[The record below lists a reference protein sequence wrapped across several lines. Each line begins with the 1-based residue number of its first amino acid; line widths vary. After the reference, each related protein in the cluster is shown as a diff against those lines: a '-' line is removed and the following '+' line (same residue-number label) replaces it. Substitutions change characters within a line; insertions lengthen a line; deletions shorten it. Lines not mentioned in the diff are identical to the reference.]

1 MPKIKTDVS
10 GVDEAEAKAFGAG
23 SGESP
28 KPGIYR
34 AKVLTCV
41 PGYAKGDDGDADKK
55 RPRLEI
61 TYAIQGGEFNGSQ
74 LWDYIILPSHDSF
87 GDSAK
92 KRMFQFVRAVGQKP
106 GESLDTDKAE
116 GKMVRVR
123 VRSGTKQDGSYRGEF
138 SAVFKD
144 TDSEAKLG
152 AHATGTP
159 ANDKGPF
166 DGDSSDEELLDD
178 ETGTDEIIDDDGDSE
193 GTDWDARLAELN
205 AMSVADLKEVAREW
219 KSAGWD
225 LTIGGKKSDVA
236 AAVLEVEKSAAE
248 QAETSDGDD
257 EILADDDEQL
267 IDDGDEELL
276 DDTSDTAE
284 YLTEEQLKAMSAPDL
299 VKLAK
304 DDFDIDA
311 KAAGLKTKNAL
322 VAAVLAAQAAPG
334 ADEPF

>member
-34 AKVLTCV
+34 AKVLTCT

-74 LWDYIILPSHDSF
+74 LWDYIILPAHDSF
-87 GDSAK
+87 GDAAK

-116 GKMVRVR
+116 GKLVRVR

-144 TDSEAKLG
+144 SDSEAKLG

-159 ANDKGPF
+159 AKGPF
-166 DGDSSDEELLDD
+166 DGDSSDEELLDG
-178 ETGTDEIIDDDGDSE
+178 ETGTDEITDDTVSDE
-193 GTDWDARLAELN
+193 TDWDARLVELN

-248 QAETSDGDD
+248 QADAGDDEQIIEDGDD
-257 EILADDDEQL
+257 EILTDD
-267 IDDGDEELL
+267 DEELL
-276 DDTSDTAE
+276 DDVTDTAE
-284 YLTEEQLKAMSAPDL
+284 YLTEDQLKAMSASDL

-311 KAAGLKTKNAL
+311 KAQGLKTKNAL
-322 VAAVLAAQAAPG
+322 VAAVLEAQAAPG